1 MLLVVFEVHG
11 CQRRQDISPIQ
22 RIKQLIQRQTALHI
36 QQNQIE
42 TDMQHVAIA
51 QPADFKV
58 NNGKRST

>member
-42 TDMQHVAIA
+42 TICSTSRSRSRLIS
-51 QPADFKV
+51 KV